1 PDLSRRLVIPR
12 GSIWWAGL
20 PEPRGSEPGYRRPVV
35 VVQADEFNASR
46 IATVMVIP
54 LTSNTRLAEAPGN
67 VLLNVRETGL
77 RRASVANVSQVLT
90 LDKSFLQARIRSL
103 PAQRVEE
110 IDAGLRLA
118 LAL

>member
-1 PDLSRRLVIPR
+1 MVIRR
-12 GSIWWAGL
+12 GDIWWAGL

-46 IATVMVIP
+46 ITTVMVVP
-54 LTSNTRLAEAPGN
+54 LTSNSRLAGAPGN
-67 VLLNVRETGL
+67 VLLTAAETRLGK
-77 RRASVANVSQVLT
+77 ASVANVSQVLT
-90 LDKSFLQARIRSL
+90 IDKSFLLDAVRTL
-103 PAQRVEE
+103 PARRLKE